1 MSTEAAAQPA
11 TIASDRYAY
20 EHVVGPESIDAFRHV
35 NNLVYLEWVLEAATR
50 HSAARGWDVARYD
63 RAGGAWIVRRH
74 EIDYLRQAK
83 EGDRLVVETWV
94 ESYTRITAQ
103 RMTEVRDA
111 DGQSS
116 GRYRPRDLE
125 GAALEPAI
133 SHRPPRCV
141 TPSDA
146 LPHSVTAGEHE
157 ADKGDIRPPKTP
169 RQCLTAL

>member
-111 DGQSS
+111 DGQ
-116 GRYRPRDLE
+116 RVCACKTTWVYVARDTLRPARIPAELVRDFH
-125 GAALEPAI
+125 AA
-133 SHRPPRCV
+133 
-141 TPSDA
+141 T
-146 LPHSVTAGEHE
+146 
-157 ADKGDIRPPKTP
+157 
-169 RQCLTAL
+169 